1 MKKAYSKPQIMF
13 EDFTLTTNIAAGCE
27 VKTETPSW
35 NQCGVDAS
43 GVNVFLTGM
52 TGCEGFPVTPDG
64 GGDGSFGN
72 ICYHVPY
79 GENLFNS

>member
-27 VKTETPSW
+27 VKTRTPSE
-35 NQCGVDAS
+35 NQCGVNAS
-43 GVNVFLTGM
+43 GINIFLEGM
-52 TGCEGFPVTPDG
+52 TGCADFGFVVSA